1 MQVDV
6 QLRKITAKTYFTW
19 AAANALITNP
29 CSPMKKVG
37 FLPVI
42 RHSVTNYSTG
52 YSALRNFEEMTDI
65 FHMPKV
71 SLHCAEK
78 YFKGSGI
85 DIALI
90 LTKCFGSN
98 TIKSVLSGGIIC
110 VPYFECKSSK
120 NPEMGSIL
128 GRTHFE

>member
-65 FHMPKV
+65 FHMPRV

-78 YFKGSGI
+78 YFT
-85 DIALI
+85 LYC
-90 LTKCFGSN
+90 T
-98 TIKSVLSGGIIC
+98 
-110 VPYFECKSSK
+110 YFDKMLWKQYYQISAIWRHYMRS
-120 NPEMGSIL
+120 L
-128 GRTHFE
+128 L